1 MLLLCLYE
9 KQIWLNVGCMNA
21 KLTRVILWGVE
32 LDFLVPKEELDFL
45 EFPFLVDFK
54 LVLTSRKLL

>member
-1 MLLLCLYE
+1 
-9 KQIWLNVGCMNA
+9 MNA

-45 EFPFLVDFK
+45 EFPFLVDCK